1 MRLRVLVMA
10 AGLLWPVSSLS
21 MDETRP
27 PFKSGNQLYEDCTA
41 ALDSHEL
48 TFCMGYV
55 MGLSDSLQTLHL
67 ACSPKEVSLTQL
79 TTAIVKYLREHPGS
93 RYDAASNVAGL
104 VLMKAFPW
112 K

>member
-1 MRLRVLVMA
+1 
-10 AGLLWPVSSLS
+10 
-21 MDETRP
+21 MDLTRP
-27 PFKSGNQLYEDCTA
+27 PFKTANQLYEDCTA

-48 TFCMGYV
+48 TICMGYV
-55 MGLSDSLQTLHL
+55 MGLSDSLQTLNL
-67 ACSPKEVSLTQL
+67 ACSPQELSLAQL
-79 TTAIVKYLREHPGS
+79 TIEIVKYLREHSGA